1 MKKMARFTMSS
12 HIGKQNCQK
21 VEKMAPY
28 PEMVKF
34 RRWCASTGE
43 ESGEKRRGSKGERE
57 GEKVVED
64 RSLGSAAVKLITPR
78 NCLN

>member
-43 ESGEKRRGSKGERE
+43 ESREKKRKQGGEGGGEGGRRP
-57 GEKVVED
+57 VV
-64 RSLGSAAVKLITPR
+64 R
-78 NCLN
+78 